1 MEMLEHII
9 SSLDYILN
17 TRGKRHIMGGIL
29 LSASTLFSGLAIT
42 VMTIK
47 NDEEASEKPE
57 LQADDEEVDFYEI
70 G

>member
-9 SSLDYILN
+9 TSLDYILN
-17 TRGKRHIMGGIL
+17 SRRKRHIVGGIL
-29 LSASTLFSGLAIT
+29 LSASTLFSGLALT

-47 NDEEASEKPE
+47 YDEEASDKPE
-57 LQADDEEVDFYEI
+57 IDTEESDFYEI

>member
-9 SSLDYILN
+9 TSLDYILN
-17 TRGKRHIMGGIL
+17 TRRKRHITGGIL
-29 LSASTLFSGLAIT
+29 LSASMLFTGFAVT

-47 NDEEASEKPE
+47 YDDEASEKPE
-57 LQADDEEVDFYEI
+57 IESEEGDFYEI